1 MVRSEYYKFQ
11 QRGLTN
17 MSVLRKIVVSFI
29 MAASMGAVSSTAYAA
44 ATGEEKVTAAI
55 ENTVAKLE
63 EAVSLSEKG
72 SDKAAIIKAINEARQ
87 IQKEFRSENTER
99 QRERSMNKLRSA
111 RDAYSK
117 DDLKTGEAILR
128 EALAEYKAMKAT
140 YDEAH

>member
-1 MVRSEYYKFQ
+1 
-11 QRGLTN
+11 

-29 MAASMGAVSSTAYAA
+29 MAASMAAVSSVAYAA
-44 ATGEEKVTAAI
+44 ATGEAKVTEAI

-63 EAVSLSEKG
+63 EAVSLAEKG

-140 YDEAH
+140 YDETR